1 MITITG
7 PLLGFTFT
15 LTSKNYHHHTT
26 KHYIFILTKEENMM
40 FLLKDDLLFQQQ
52 GGGGTG
58 GDQRRKGWNQG
69 EDNTGM
75 GETSDKEDT
84 PEGGTDQGGM

>member
-1 MITITG
+1 
-7 PLLGFTFT
+7 
-15 LTSKNYHHHTT
+15 
-26 KHYIFILTKEENMM
+26 MM